1 MPAASVTPVPKETGS
16 SSRTKPCGRCP
27 AGGVGG
33 VRTAL
38 GAAGDDEL
46 VEVPASVDASALLEL
61 LLDELLLDELPEV
74 SGASV
79 VVVGAVVVGAPVVVG
94 AVVTGGA
101 VQSAGA
107 GPAPEGSGSWMP
119 SCG

>member
-1 MPAASVTPVPKETGS
+1 MEGDRAGCVGDPGPKRPARRPGRSRAAMSSGPGS
-16 SSRTKPCGRCP
+16 AVSG
-27 AGGVGG
+27 
-33 VRTAL
+33 TAL

-79 VVVGAVVVGAPVVVG
+79 VVDGAVVVGRWW
-94 AVVTGGA
+94 
-101 VQSAGA
+101 SS
-107 GPAPEGSGSWMP
+107 GPW
-119 SCG
+119 